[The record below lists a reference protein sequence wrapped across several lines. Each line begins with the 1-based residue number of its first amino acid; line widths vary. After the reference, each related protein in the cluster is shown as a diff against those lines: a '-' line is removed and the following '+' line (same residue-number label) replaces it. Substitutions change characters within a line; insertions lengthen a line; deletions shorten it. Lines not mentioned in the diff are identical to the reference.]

1 MKKGLTIIIPACRE
15 EKNLR
20 LLLPQILTAA
30 ERLRM
35 PCEVLV
41 VDTQEPLDRT
51 AAVCRQYGCRCIPQ
65 RYPKFGGAYRTGIGE
80 AAFDKCLFMDADGSH
95 DPRYIPK
102 LAGTYVRDDCDVVIG
117 SRYVRGGASEDAL
130 SSVILSRLLNLV
142 FRAAA
147 GTGARDSSS
156 GFRLCRTEL
165 LRKITL
171 EGENFD
177 IQLEMLVKMKIA
189 AGGRLR
195 IREVPIVF
203 HRRKYGESKREW
215 IPFFMGYAR
224 ALRRL
229 AGLRFSTQNQGK
241 AHDK

>member
-20 LLLPQILTAA
+20 LLLPRILTAA
-30 ERLRM
+30 DRLRM
-35 PCEVLV
+35 PCEVLII
-41 VDTQEPLDRT
+41 DTPEPLDHA
-51 AAVCRQYGCRCIPQ
+51 AAVCRQYGCRCVPQ
-65 RYPKFGGAYRTGIGE
+65 RYPKFAGAYRTGIEE
-80 AAFDKCLFMDADGSH
+80 AAYDKCLFMDADGSH

-102 LAGTYVRDDCDVVIG
+102 LAGVFVREGCDVVIG
-117 SRYVRGGASEDAL
+117 SRYVRGGVTKDAL
-130 SSVILSRLLNLV
+130 SSVILSRILNCV
-142 FRAAA
+142 FRTAA

-165 LRKITL
+165 LRDIIL

-189 AGGRLR
+189 AGGRLKL
-195 IREVPIVF
+195 REVPIVF
-203 HRRKYGESKREW
+203 HRRMHGKSKRKW
-215 IPFFMGYAR
+215 IPFLCGYAR

-229 AGLRFSTQNQGK
+229 TELRFRTMLAGIRKS
-241 AHDK
+241 